1 MKKLLLFVIAFTCVS
16 IGARAEG
23 DADGYLFGT
32 DTWRNQTNN
41 ESAVTIQL
49 TKSGVLAAAINEI
62 NNGATKNGV
71 SLKDCNIVYISG
83 ESIGDADLTAL
94 SNLNYQTIV
103 LEDVTWTA
111 SSKSFT
117 NSTVKYLIL
126 PDGWT
131 KEEVN
136 DIGRTMALSSANF
149 GSCLSQD
156 EFNEEVCGYAEP
168 VVGATITAYVHTGN
182 TLYDAINH
190 TYIDG
195 KSNPRLVPLGLS
207 QYNRKMT
214 LIKGVTISG
223 YPVARDM
230 FAAELDYKADGHIAF
245 NEPADES
252 RYDPQDDS
260 FMGISG
266 NRRVPVGDGV
276 KEYGALENCDLFFLD
291 LEDAIIPEEY
301 NEDLTLGMSG
311 SIGSSTIRVIIPKS
325 EVVQTL
331 PADFLNA
338 SGTAITQICIPAN
351 IRYIKA
357 RAFQHVHLYHVWTS
371 PIEGKI
377 TDYGIVT
384 AIDAEKNETRQYGYV
399 PYNSCDKLYGSI
411 TLPPYLEL
419 IESGAFQM
427 ATEIKDVYS
436 LNPYAPE
443 CHVDAFNTL
452 EYVADDSY
460 NRTSITTEGI
470 VTRDAYTNANYKW
483 MTLLH
488 YPRESVAPDIQRY
501 TDPTRRYSIAS
512 GDKDG
517 NGATIYYPNQ
527 SEYCRAYLQGTTGY
541 LWNSWD
547 TTREEYNNGFDKTTI
562 ESDLSK
568 TVGYTDERQDVANA
582 TYEANQ
588 LGLDTKKLTSFY
600 DVTEGGKVSQPNG
613 LVPYSTVYW
622 DEASYSLNTEGRGVP
637 LYPAPKYS
645 EEYFKYE
652 PVSDPSTFTGTM
664 YEKVGDDYVE
674 VAGSI
679 EEGKTYYS
687 RVQTQAINEDGTL
700 KYEACTDGTF
710 VEDTRYDEDN
720 NGIYVENYIVAS
732 DGNLVQDS
740 EIEPKSDGNLV
751 KDMQENASGT
761 LVKDYEWTEATDG
774 VYYHPL
780 IKETEKD
787 QTNPSQYYYYEPS
800 NTYVE
805 DPNGEYIDANEF
817 DPYQSAYYAT
827 ISTLKGWGWTDEK
840 IASYTHYSPAG
851 GTWKQ
856 VTTTTE
862 MYQHDVYKISSDYKV
877 WTESANDYE
886 STINSTRYNKTVLS
900 PVVYRDYSEA
910 TDYTLDASGNKVT
923 DTRYTENGYKAYDAA
938 TDDGSQRYGEVL
950 QGTFHAY
957 NETTDAGKTRYNKG
971 EGYREAVDNESDN
984 ALQHYSYVTYYREVA
999 EGETGTYCPVMVD
1012 AKFRDL
1018 LKKNDYRGWHQF
1030 VLVAN
1035 ASNSDVPF
1043 ESLKSFVTDNDWWT
1057 ICVPYDLTYSD
1068 MVYLFGDKKNNKI
1081 PYLSKLLYVVRDV
1094 KNTHITLM
1102 FSKNLMEYK
1111 EQFLPENGSV
1121 TGFEQFPDPSTGKTS
1136 GRVHGYIDESETGKW
1151 SDDEINRNPVIL
1163 HAGVPYMI
1171 RPEIPVGGPRQF
1183 DIYRQDML
1191 TQEAQASLKPNAIVD
1206 DGLWARLNE
1215 ARNLSGDVQKQLVY
1229 NGEYQVPA
1237 YVINNTDNSERTK
1250 GNNGVT
1256 ITMNDGSNFTY
1267 PALNGETEETQFL
1280 FKNNRYKMEISDVF
1294 DYTFVGTFYKSL
1306 MPQYCYFLGWN
1317 PNATNRYGQKGA
1329 AAFWYNRVNDVRNW
1343 NWNNETGVICANWSL
1358 DKEIEKA
1365 SAAQEILPARWVAEG
1380 GTDLANDDFTVG
1392 SSTSQ
1397 NARGYMPWT
1406 FDNGMKI
1413 LIDGQDPEDVVS
1425 EGDGVPDAI
1434 NNVNAE
1440 SKDGEWYNVNGQKL
1454 NRKPVTNG
1462 VYIMNGKKYVV
1473 K

>member
-23 DADGYLFGT
+23 EADGYLFGT
-32 DTWRNQTNN
+32 DTWRSYTDN

-62 NNGATKNGV
+62 NNGAAINGKP
-71 SLKDCNIVYISG
+71 LKDCDIVYISG
-83 ESIGDADLTAL
+83 ESIGDADLAAL
-94 SNLNYQTIV
+94 SDLNYQTIV
-103 LEDVTWTA
+103 LEDVTWAAT
-111 SSKSFT
+111 SKSFS
-117 NSTVKYLIL
+117 NVNVKYLVL
-126 PDGWT
+126 PKGWT
-131 KEEVN
+131 KSEVN
-136 DIGRTMALSSANF
+136 AIGLTLSSSENF
-149 GSCLSQD
+149 ASCVSSD
-156 EFNEEVCGYAEP
+156 DFSENVCYDGDIS
-168 VVGATITAYVHTGN
+168 VKNGHSVTAYVHKGN
-182 TLYDAINH
+182 TLETTIHH
-190 TYIDG
+190 TYLDN
-195 KSNPRLVPLGLS
+195 KPSLLGIS
-207 QYNRKMT
+207 QYSGKHSN
-214 LIKGVTISG
+214 IFEVTISG
-223 YPVARDM
+223 YPVARDI
-230 FAAELDYKADGHIAF
+230 FSAELDYTKDGHIVF
-245 NEPADES
+245 NEPADETK
-252 RYDPQDDS
+252 YGPDDYNI
-260 FMGISG
+260 GISG
-266 NRRVPVGDGV
+266 NVRVAVGDGI
-276 KEYGALENCDLFFLD
+276 KEYGALQNTEVVHLD
-291 LEDAIIPEEY
+291 LSDAVIEPQWIDDLNLSISGLIGRNTKRVDIPI
-301 NEDLTLGMSG
+301 NPIVD
-311 SIGSSTIRVIIPKS
+311 
-325 EVVQTL
+325 TL

-338 SGTAITQICIPAN
+338 DAPYITQIYIPGN
-351 IRYIKA
+351 IKYIKA
-357 RAFQHVHLYHVWTS
+357 RAFQHIHLYHVWTS
-371 PIEGKI
+371 PIDGTI
-377 TDYGIVT
+377 TDNGVVT
-384 AIDAEKNETRQYGYV
+384 GFDENDNEIRKYGYL
-399 PYNSCDKLYGSI
+399 PYNACDILYGSI
-411 TLPPYLEL
+411 TLPRYLEL
-419 IESGAFQM
+419 IESGAFQS

-436 LNPYAPE
+436 LNPEAPD

-452 EYVADDSY
+452 EYVANDHY
-460 NRTSITTEGI
+460 NSSSITNEGI
-470 VTRDAYTNANYKW
+470 ITRDAYRNGGTWKW
-483 MTLLH
+483 MTILH
-488 YPRESVAPDIQRY
+488 YPRETVAPDIQRY

-527 SEYCRAYLQGTTGY
+527 SEYCRSYLQATTGL
-541 LWNSWD
+541 LWNAWD
-547 TTREEYNNGFDKTTI
+547 TTREDYNNGFGNTTI

-568 TVGYTDERQDVANA
+568 TVGYTDERQDAANA
-582 TYEANQ
+582 AYEANQ

-637 LYPAPKYS
+637 LYPAAKYS

-674 VAGSI
+674 VAGDI

-1012 AKFRDL
+1012 AVFRDL

-1030 VLVAN
+1030 VMAAN
-1035 ASNSDVPF
+1035 ATNSDVPF
-1043 ESLKSFVTDNDWWT
+1043 EPLKSFITDNDWWT

-1081 PYLSKLLYVVRDV
+1081 PYLSKLVYVVRDV
-1094 KNTHITLM
+1094 ANRHVTLM
-1102 FSKNLMEYK
+1102 FSKNLMVYK
-1111 EQFLPENGSV
+1111 EQFLEANGEV
-1121 TGFEQFPDPSTGKTS
+1121 TNHEQFPDADGNIY
-1136 GRVHGYIDESETGKW
+1136 GRVHGYIDETDKGKW
-1151 SDDEINRNPVIL
+1151 SSEEIARDPVIL

-1171 RPEIPVGGPRQF
+1171 RPEIPDGGSRQF
-1183 DIYRQDML
+1183 DIYRHDQL
-1191 TQEAQASLKPNAIVD
+1191 SQEAQAALKPNAIVS
-1206 DGLWARLNE
+1206 DGLWKRLN
-1215 ARNLSGDVQKQLVY
+1215 AAKNLSGNEQKELVY

-1237 YVINNTDNSERTK
+1237 YVINNLTTGGEETK
-1250 GNNGVT
+1250 GNANSP
-1256 ITMNDGSNFTY
+1256 ITMNDGSTFTY
-1267 PALNGETEETQFL
+1267 TPMNGDDETEQFL
-1280 FKNNRYKMEISDVF
+1280 FNGKRYKMEISDKY
-1294 DYTFVGTFYKSL
+1294 DYTFVGSFYLSL
-1306 MPQYCYFLGWN
+1306 MPQYSYFLGWN
-1317 PNATNRYGQKGA
+1317 KATKKAQ
-1329 AAFWYNRVNDVRNW
+1329 FWYNKVNDIRNW
-1343 NWNNETGVICANWSL
+1343 TWNNETGIICANWDL
-1358 DKEIEKA
+1358 EKEIE
-1365 SAAQEILPARWVAEG
+1365 AADGEKFLPARWVAAG
-1380 GTDLANDDFTVG
+1380 GTDLADDDFTV
-1392 SSTSQ
+1392 SSSAG
-1397 NARGYMPWT
+1397 NVKGYLPMT
-1406 FDNGMKI
+1406 FGNGMRI
-1413 LIDGQDPEDVVS
+1413 LVGGQDIEDVVS
-1425 EGDGVPDAI
+1425 DDAGIPDAI
-1434 NNVNAE
+1434 NNVND
-1440 SKDGEWYNVNGQKL
+1440 SNTDTEWYNVNGQKL
-1454 NRKPVTNG
+1454 NGKPISNG
-1462 VYIMNGKKYVV
+1462 VYIKSGKKYVV